1 MKATVLCDNGSD
13 LEPPEYLESMHR
25 EVDWMVPSDNYIL
38 QYFERAGKQTPNT
51 VGMNIAYSYDTASKR
66 CPVLA
71 DHGLLDRVPGKR
83 GAYEL
88 SEFGQQYLDGDLSPE
103 DLRNGPNE

>member
-1 MKATVLCDNGSD
+1 MNATALSDNGSG
-13 LEPPEYLESMHR
+13 LEPPEYLKRMHR
-25 EVDWMVPSDNYIL
+25 EVDWMIPSDNYIL
-38 QYFERAGKQTPNT
+38 RYFERAGKQTPNT
-51 VGMNIAYSYDTASKR
+51 VGMNIPYSYETASKR

-88 SEFGQQYLDGDLSPE
+88 SELGRRYLDGELSPE
-103 DLRNGPNE
+103 DLQE